1 MTNQNLVTLT
11 FTEIKCPCCGRHL
24 DKVKLI
30 GEISISRKCKS
41 CKNNIVTDLLDNK
54 IISNKIDAIENS
66 KDILSP
72 NRFINNRNPLKDNQR
87 S

>member
-1 MTNQNLVTLT
+1 MTTQKLTELT

-30 GEISISRKCKS
+30 GEVSISRKCKS

-54 IISNKIDAIENS
+54 IINNSIDAIENS

-72 NRFINNRNPLKDNQR
+72 NRFLTNRNPLKDKQR

>member
-1 MTNQNLVTLT
+1 MTNQKLIDIK

-24 DKVKLI
+24 DKVKVI
-30 GEISISRKCKS
+30 GSVSISRKCKS
-41 CKNNIVTDLLDNK
+41 CKNNIITEVLDNK
-54 IISNKIDAIENS
+54 IIGNSIDAIENS

-72 NRFINNRNPLKDNQR
+72 NRFLTNRNPFKDNQR

>member
-1 MTNQNLVTLT
+1 MTNQNLVSKA

-24 DKVKLI
+24 DKVKVI
-30 GEISISRKCKS
+30 GEIAISRKCKS
-41 CKNNIVTDLLDNK
+41 CKNNIVTELLDSK
-54 IISNKIDAIENS
+54 ITSNKIDAIENS

-72 NRFINNRNPLKDNQR
+72 NRFLTNRNPFKDNQR